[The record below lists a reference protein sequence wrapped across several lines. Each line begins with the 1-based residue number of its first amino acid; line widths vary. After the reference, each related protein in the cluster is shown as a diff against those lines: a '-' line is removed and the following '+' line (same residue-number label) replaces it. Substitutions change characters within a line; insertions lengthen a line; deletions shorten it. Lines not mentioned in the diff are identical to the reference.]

1 MKVRIWKPS
10 TNSYVF
16 EKQCCSA
23 VKFFLAYSMAG
34 SYKLL
39 VFIVVISKCIA
50 EEEPR
55 CSKYHFEEK
64 VLEKM
69 VRMEHSNGIMM
80 DDFKELATRV
90 KESLETM
97 KREFEEMKRQA
108 EEKIEQCGHLIEGS
122 YLAAS
127 HPVKEIKYL

>member
-1 MKVRIWKPS
+1 
-10 TNSYVF
+10 
-16 EKQCCSA
+16 
-23 VKFFLAYSMAG
+23 MAG

-39 VFIVVISKCIA
+39 VFILIISKCIA

-64 VLEKM
+64 VLEKL

-80 DDFKELATRV
+80 DDFKQLATEV
-90 KESLETM
+90 KDSMETM

-122 YLAAS
+122 YLPANYF
-127 HPVKEIKYL
+127 VKEIKHFDSNWYIIFSEAIEST